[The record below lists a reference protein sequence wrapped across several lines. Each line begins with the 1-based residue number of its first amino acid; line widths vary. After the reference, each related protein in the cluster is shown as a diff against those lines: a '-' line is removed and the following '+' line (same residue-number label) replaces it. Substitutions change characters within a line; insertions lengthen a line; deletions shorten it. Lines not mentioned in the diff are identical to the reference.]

1 MLLAKA
7 LRSSTFKFALVSIAV
22 FGAVVIALFGYVYWS
37 TAAYVLCQTDSAI
50 AAERGSLHRAYD
62 SSGHGG
68 LVAEIEQRLS
78 DRRFDGCFYQLADQT
93 YSVIAGNHSQ
103 WT

>member
-37 TAAYVLCQTDSAI
+37 TAAYVLSRSDRAI
-50 AAERGSLHRAYD
+50 EAERGSLRRAYD
-62 SSGHGG
+62 GAGPDG
-68 LVAEIEQRLS
+68 LIAAIEQRLS
-78 DRRFDGCFYQLADQT
+78 DRIFAESFYLLADP
-93 YSVIAGNHSQ
+93 ALLANGRRR
-103 WT
+103 